1 MAVRIGLT
9 ADQSEF
15 TLAAGE
21 IAVVSLTLY
30 NNGDVVDAFNLSV
43 QDLPPTWY
51 TLAPE
56 QVPLFPRAQALTT
69 LQLHPP
75 AGIQTRAGDYPF
87 LVVAVSRDAPH
98 EASTIPLVIHIATA
112 GEVRLE
118 LNPQRIVAR
127 RGVTSVRITNDANGP
142 HPVVVRPSDPDAA
155 LVFKFGPALASP
167 LGAPASVP
175 PATTTSTG
183 ARLLVDPSLV
193 EVTTDWLPPDTQG
206 GQGLLELTLPAASAV
221 DLPMVV
227 STHKPIWTG
236 PETALAFEVAV
247 TPPGVEWKESDAV
260 RARGELVYLPYLAPW
275 SRLPLAARRL
285 IGALV
290 GLLILALLLF
300 LLFRPNGS
308 PNTDV
313 AAAGLTAT
321 AVSTSNAGA
330 ASAAATQTAIARGS
344 TSGYSGPP
352 QITAFDFRTAPDGSI
367 QLFWNVAN
375 ADPSG
380 VQLNNEGVPATGS
393 RTVNTATDQS
403 FTLVAS
409 NPLGQ
414 VSQSKGVIVMRPPE
428 IVTFAAEPA
437 QIAPGAQ
444 VILSWHTVLAEK
456 VSINGQPVAAPDGS
470 VSTNPTTTTEY
481 VLTAESVLGQVQRS
495 LTVNVVQP
503 AP

>member
-9 ADQSEF
+9 ADHTEF

-30 NNGDVVDAFNLSV
+30 NNGDVVDAFNLAV
-43 QDLPPTWY
+43 QDLPPAWY

-56 QVPLFPRAQALTT
+56 QVPLFPRAQALAT

-75 AGIQTRAGDYPF
+75 AGIQTLAGAYPF

-98 EASTIPLVIHIATA
+98 EATTIPLIIHIATA
-112 GEVRLE
+112 GELRLE

-127 RGVTSVRITNDANGP
+127 RGVTGVRITNDANGLR
-142 HPVVVRPSDPDAA
+142 PVVVRPSDPDAA
-155 LVFKFGPALASP
+155 LVFKFGPALARQ
-167 LGAPASVP
+167 LGAPVIGP

-183 ARLLVDPSLV
+183 ARLLADPSLV
-193 EVTTDWLPPDTQG
+193 EVATDWLPPDAQG
-206 GQGLLELTLPAASAV
+206 SQGQLELTLPAASAV
-221 DLPMVV
+221 ELPMVV
-227 STHKPIWTG
+227 STRKPIWTG
-236 PETALAFEVAV
+236 LETPLVFDVLV
-247 TPPGVEWKESDAV
+247 SPPGVEWKESDAV
-260 RARGELVYLPYLAPW
+260 RARGELVYMPYLAPW

-300 LLFRPNGS
+300 LLFRPTGS
-308 PNTDV
+308 QAPNV
-313 AAAGLTAT
+313 VAAGLTAT

-330 ASAAATQTAIARGS
+330 ASAAATLTAVASGS
-344 TSGYSGPP
+344 AGSHTGPP
-352 QITAFDFRTAPDGSI
+352 RITAFDFTTAPDGSI
-367 QLFWNVAN
+367 QIAWSVAD
-375 ADPSG
+375 ADA
-380 VQLNNEGVPATGS
+380 VLLNNEAVPPTGS
-393 RTVNTATDQS
+393 RPVNTGTDQS
-403 FTLVAS
+403 LTLVAS
-409 NPLGQ
+409 NALGT

-428 IVTFAAEPA
+428 IVTFTAEPA
-437 QIAPGAQ
+437 QIAPGQQ

-470 VSTNPTTTTEY
+470 VSTAPTTTTEY

-495 LTVNVVQP
+495 ITVNVIP
-503 AP
+503 PTP